1 MSSRDGQRRQNT
13 SKEACHRVEAV
24 NPPQPGGGPSA
35 SSAPAEASLREEQQL
50 MEQVVAREN
59 MARALKRVE
68 ANKGAPG
75 TDGMSTGELRG
86 YLHQEWT
93 RIRRELLEGG
103 YRPQPVKPVTIPKA
117 GGGTRQLGIPTVLDR
132 LIQQAILQVLT
143 PVFDP
148 GFSCHSYGFRPGK
161 RAHDAVRRAQSYIQE
176 GYEWVVDL
184 DIEKFFDRVNHD
196 VLMARVARKV
206 SDKRLLKLI
215 RRYLQAGVMVEGI
228 RVSSQEGTPQ
238 GGPLSPLLA
247 NILLDEL
254 DKELVARGHRFVR
267 YADDL
272 RIHVKSQRAGER
284 VLESTSL
291 FLQKRLRLRVSEEK
305 SVVDRPWKR
314 NFLGFSYFKHKG
326 EVRIRLSSR
335 TLKRVKGKLR
345 ELTRRRYS
353 QDIDLRIQR
362 INRYLTGWLA
372 YFALADTHS
381 IFVKLEGWLRRR
393 LRSCLWSLWKRV
405 RTRYR
410 ELRSLGLSHW
420 RAIRVANARKGPWFM
435 AGWPLNSI
443 MDRDFWEQKGL
454 LNLSGRYCYLR
465 NA

>member
-272 RIHVKSQRAGER
+272 RIHVKAREPGNGCLRAPLSFSRSGFASGSAKR
-284 VLESTSL
+284 RAWSTGPGNGTFWASATSST
-291 FLQKRLRLRVSEEK
+291 RGK
-305 SVVDRPWKR
+305 SASACPP
-314 NFLGFSYFKHKG
+314 
-326 EVRIRLSSR
+326 
-335 TLKRVKGKLR
+335 
-345 ELTRRRYS
+345 
-353 QDIDLRIQR
+353 
-362 INRYLTGWLA
+362 
-372 YFALADTHS
+372 
-381 IFVKLEGWLRRR
+381 
-393 LRSCLWSLWKRV
+393 
-405 RTRYR
+405 
-410 ELRSLGLSHW
+410 
-420 RAIRVANARKGPWFM
+420 GP
-435 AGWPLNSI
+435 
-443 MDRDFWEQKGL
+443 
-454 LNLSGRYCYLR
+454 
-465 NA
+465 

>member
-1 MSSRDGQRRQNT
+1 M
-13 SKEACHRVEAV
+13 
-24 NPPQPGGGPSA
+24 
-35 SSAPAEASLREEQQL
+35 
-50 MEQVVAREN
+50 
-59 MARALKRVE
+59 
-68 ANKGAPG
+68 
-75 TDGMSTGELRG
+75 
-86 YLHQEWT
+86 
-93 RIRRELLEGG
+93 
-103 YRPQPVKPVTIPKA
+103 
-117 GGGTRQLGIPTVLDR
+117 
-132 LIQQAILQVLT
+132 
-143 PVFDP
+143 
-148 GFSCHSYGFRPGK
+148 
-161 RAHDAVRRAQSYIQE
+161 
-176 GYEWVVDL
+176 
-184 DIEKFFDRVNHD
+184 
-196 VLMARVARKV
+196 
-206 SDKRLLKLI
+206 
-215 RRYLQAGVMVEGI
+215 
-228 RVSSQEGTPQ
+228 
-238 GGPLSPLLA
+238 
-247 NILLDEL
+247 
-254 DKELVARGHRFVR
+254 
-267 YADDL
+267 
-272 RIHVKSQRAGER
+272 
-284 VLESTSL
+284 
-291 FLQKRLRLRVSEEK
+291 
-305 SVVDRPWKR
+305 
-314 NFLGFSYFKHKG
+314 
-326 EVRIRLSSR
+326 SSR